1 MTRYVIAFLLAA
13 SVLAAQTNAADD
25 LLKLTDQL
33 EAAIQANDWAKAGQL
48 SRQLREAVH
57 TARDQSM
64 AAAGHDLADT
74 ILSWLPADTET
85 LVVAQQ
91 PFAIVVLDR
100 NDIPNA
106 LEWARSYVLGLL
118 DAAEKEA
125 MFKALNGRTVRLAAL
140 AARRFGEEEP
150 LQTTPRAGEPAPL
163 GVIPYQG
170 CAVYAFADPVPDQV
184 ITRPPED
191 SIMGYRVWTSK
202 GSQNDQPDANTYFV
216 SLLKPDLMMVC
227 NNREFFREMI
237 SSVDSSPHRRALPAG
252 LPEWKQVDR
261 TAPLWAVCH
270 YSESS
275 AALAR
280 SSLGEEDPGV
290 TGITVEF
297 GLTSGAVRARMVSRT
312 NPWKDLVDNA
322 EFHGAAKS
330 REVDRGVWELSVEGK
345 PEAGGMA
352 VLWLIGL
359 LGFVVLV

>member
-1 MTRYVIAFLLAA
+1 
-13 SVLAAQTNAADD
+13 VLAAQTNAADD

-33 EAAIQANDWAKAGQL
+33 EAAIQANDWAKAAQL

-57 TARDQSM
+57 SARDQSM

-125 MFKALNGRTVRLAAL
+125 VFKALNGRTVRLAAL

-150 LQTTPRAGEPAPL
+150 SKATPRAGEPAPL
-163 GVIPYQG
+163 GMIPYQG
-170 CAVYAFADPVPDQV
+170 CAVYAFADPVPDA
-184 ITRPPED
+184 IIARPPED
-191 SIMGYRVWTSK
+191 SIRGYRVWTSK

-252 LPEWKQVDR
+252 LLEWKQVDR
-261 TAPLWAVCH
+261 TSPLWAVSH
-270 YSESS
+270 YTESS
-275 AALAR
+275 PAPAIL
-280 SSLGEEDPGV
+280 SPEGDDPGA
-290 TGITVEF
+290 TGIAVEF
-297 GLTSGAVRARMVSRT
+297 GLASGAVKARIVSKT
-312 NPWKDLVDNA
+312 DPWKDLVKNP
-322 EFHGAAKS
+322 EFNGAARS
-330 REVDRGVWELSVEGK
+330 REVERGVWELSVEGK
-345 PEAGGMA
+345 PEAAAMA
-352 VLWLIGL
+352 VFALMGL
-359 LGFVVLV
+359 LGFVVLI